1 MFCGIEGI
9 AVIVAQGDPKMSE
22 VKAMS
27 LKAVKKVSIIGS
39 GLMGAQIAEIMARV
53 GGYPVVM
60 WDMNEELLAK
70 GFEAIASSLK
80 RFFVDKGKMSQE
92 EAEQV
97 MYRIKGTTEMAEAA
111 NANFIVEAVPENM
124 NIKQKVFRQ
133 LDEAA
138 PANAYLASNTSYLN
152 ITDLAGAT
160 SRPDKVIGMHFFN
173 PVAVM
178 TLVEVVRGTLSSDE
192 TTQLTC
198 DLARKLGK
206 EPIVCRDFSYGFL
219 ANRAYRAMRNEALQ
233 MVWERVATPQD
244 IDKAL
249 KLGYNL
255 PKGPLELTDMTGGWG
270 IAVASEADSVREL
283 GPEKGYVHPLIRMM
297 VRAGYTGG
305 RDKKGI
311 YAFWDEIL
319 SKW

>member
-1 MFCGIEGI
+1 
-9 AVIVAQGDPKMSE
+9 
-22 VKAMS
+22 MS

-111 NANFIVEAVPENM
+111 NADFIVEAVLENM

-138 PANAYLASNTSYLN
+138 PANAYLASNTSCLN
-152 ITDLAGAT
+152 ITD
-160 SRPDKVIGMHFFN
+160 
-173 PVAVM
+173 
-178 TLVEVVRGTLSSDE
+178 
-192 TTQLTC
+192 
-198 DLARKLGK
+198 
-206 EPIVCRDFSYGFL
+206 
-219 ANRAYRAMRNEALQ
+219 
-233 MVWERVATPQD
+233 
-244 IDKAL
+244 
-249 KLGYNL
+249 
-255 PKGPLELTDMTGGWG
+255 
-270 IAVASEADSVREL
+270 
-283 GPEKGYVHPLIRMM
+283 
-297 VRAGYTGG
+297 
-305 RDKKGI
+305 
-311 YAFWDEIL
+311 
-319 SKW
+319 

>member
-1 MFCGIEGI
+1 
-9 AVIVAQGDPKMSE
+9 
-22 VKAMS
+22 
-27 LKAVKKVSIIGS
+27 
-39 GLMGAQIAEIMARV
+39 
-53 GGYPVVM
+53 M
-60 WDMNEELLAK
+60 WDMDEELLAK
-70 GFEAIASSLK
+70 GFKAIGSSLK

-92 EAEQV
+92 ESEQV
-97 MYRIKGTTEMAEAA
+97 VSRIKGTTEMAEAA
-111 NANFIVEAVPENM
+111 NADFIVEAVLENM

-138 PANAYLASNTSYLN
+138 PAHACLASNTSNLN
-152 ITDLAGAT
+152 ITDLGHAT
-160 SRPDKVIGMHFFN
+160 HRPDKVIGMHFFN

-178 TLVEVVRGTLSSDE
+178 RLVEVVRGTLSSDE

-206 EPIVCRDFSYGFL
+206 EPIICRDSSYGFL

-255 PKGPLELTDMTGGWG
+255 PQGPLELTDMTGGWG
-270 IAVASEADSVREL
+270 IAAASEADAVREL
-283 GPEKGYVHPLIRMM
+283 GPEKGRLHPLIRTM

>member
-1 MFCGIEGI
+1 
-9 AVIVAQGDPKMSE
+9 MSE

-80 RFFVDKGKMSQE
+80 RFFVDKGKTSQE

-111 NANFIVEAVPENM
+111 NADFIVEAVLENM

-138 PANAYLASNTSYLN
+138 PANAYLASNTSNLN
-152 ITDLAGAT
+152 ITDLGGAT

-178 TLVEVVRGTLSSDE
+178 RLVEVVRGTLSSDE

-233 MVWERVATPQD
+233 MVWEKVATPQD

-255 PKGPLELTDMTGGWG
+255 PQGPLELTDMTGGWG

-305 RDKKGI
+305 RGKKGI

>member
-9 AVIVAQGDPKMSE
+9 AVIVAQGGPKMSE

-70 GFEAIASSLK
+70 GLEAIAGSLK

-97 MYRIKGTTEMAEAA
+97 MYRIKGTTEMTEAA

-152 ITDLAGAT
+152 ITDLGDAT
-160 SRPDKVIGMHFFN
+160 SRPDKVIGM
-173 PVAVM
+173 
-178 TLVEVVRGTLSSDE
+178 
-192 TTQLTC
+192 Q
-198 DLARKLGK
+198 
-206 EPIVCRDFSYGFL
+206 
-219 ANRAYRAMRNEALQ
+219 
-233 MVWERVATPQD
+233 
-244 IDKAL
+244 
-249 KLGYNL
+249 
-255 PKGPLELTDMTGGWG
+255 
-270 IAVASEADSVREL
+270 
-283 GPEKGYVHPLIRMM
+283 
-297 VRAGYTGG
+297 
-305 RDKKGI
+305 
-311 YAFWDEIL
+311 
-319 SKW
+319 